1 MSKLN
6 FKLFSKINFSV
17 HNPILLIEACCI
29 QSDFYVNYDIIRNK
43 NISYVNKIGGRI
55 NENVLKKCSE
65 VINDSAVK
73 ITSYTLDSFQELE
86 NKEKKELVKE
96 LDTKIVK
103 KLLSIKG
110 IRLSKVT
117 KILHTLFPEIC
128 PMIDNPLQQIYKQ
141 QINNSWKAE
150 SLEEL
155 LIQFYENLAN
165 VENKDNI
172 NRLHREL
179 THLKLTKIRIFDII
193 WWSYLKSLDPKRKGI
208 SWKIFNKMKA
218 AKPSDWKTEVLPSK
232 RTTIR
237 LDRTFSLQEMK
248 RICRGLVP
256 EQMEDKWFIYWK
268 DDTLFLHRSWT
279 GFCIYV
285 VRFFAESDRYRM
297 IEAHV
302 NRDPEQYNETSDER
316 DAEMISYLVDALLLH
331 QEAVFP
337 SDEPSS
343 QKQSLMNCSQV
354 GRAML
359 DQHPNDE

>member
-1 MSKLN
+1 MSELN
-6 FKLFSKINFSV
+6 FTLFSKIHFSV
-17 HNPILLIEACCI
+17 RDPILLIEACCI
-29 QSDFYVNYDIIRNK
+29 QSDFYVNYDIIRER
-43 NISYVNKIGGRI
+43 NISDVNKIGGRTKKI
-55 NENVLKKCSE
+55 VLKNCSE
-65 VINDSAVK
+65 VIDDSDVK
-73 ITSYTLDSFQELE
+73 IKSYTLDSFQELE

-208 SWKIFNKMKA
+208 SWKMFN
-218 AKPSDWKTEVLPSK
+218 
-232 RTTIR
+232 
-237 LDRTFSLQEMK
+237 
-248 RICRGLVP
+248 
-256 EQMEDKWFIYWK
+256 
-268 DDTLFLHRSWT
+268 
-279 GFCIYV
+279 
-285 VRFFAESDRYRM
+285 
-297 IEAHV
+297 
-302 NRDPEQYNETSDER
+302 N
-316 DAEMISYLVDALLLH
+316 
-331 QEAVFP
+331 
-337 SDEPSS
+337 
-343 QKQSLMNCSQV
+343 
-354 GRAML
+354 
-359 DQHPNDE
+359 

>member
-29 QSDFYVNYDIIRNK
+29 QSDFYVNYDIIKNK
-43 NISYVNKIGGRI
+43 DISYVNKIGGRI

-65 VINDSAVK
+65 VIKNSSDFK
-73 ITSYTLDSFQELE
+73 IKSYTLDSFQELE

-103 KLLSIKG
+103 KLLSING
-110 IRLSKVT
+110 IGLSKVT

-141 QINNSWKAE
+141 QINISWKAE

-193 WWSYLKSLDPKRKGI
+193 WWSYLKSLEPKRKGI
-208 SWKIFNKMKA
+208 SWKMFN
-218 AKPSDWKTEVLPSK
+218 
-232 RTTIR
+232 
-237 LDRTFSLQEMK
+237 
-248 RICRGLVP
+248 
-256 EQMEDKWFIYWK
+256 
-268 DDTLFLHRSWT
+268 
-279 GFCIYV
+279 
-285 VRFFAESDRYRM
+285 
-297 IEAHV
+297 
-302 NRDPEQYNETSDER
+302 N
-316 DAEMISYLVDALLLH
+316 
-331 QEAVFP
+331 
-337 SDEPSS
+337 
-343 QKQSLMNCSQV
+343 
-354 GRAML
+354 
-359 DQHPNDE
+359 

>member
-1 MSKLN
+1 MNRYCFAIEVSKLN
-6 FKLFSKINFSV
+6 FKLFSKIKFSV

-29 QSDFYVNYDIIRNK
+29 QSDFYVNYDIIRER
-43 NISYVNKIGGRI
+43 NISDVNKIGGRTKKI
-55 NENVLKKCSE
+55 VLKNCSE
-65 VINDSAVK
+65 VIDDSDVK
-73 ITSYTLDSFQELE
+73 IKSYTLDSFQELE

-208 SWKIFNKMKA
+208 SWKMFN
-218 AKPSDWKTEVLPSK
+218 
-232 RTTIR
+232 
-237 LDRTFSLQEMK
+237 
-248 RICRGLVP
+248 
-256 EQMEDKWFIYWK
+256 
-268 DDTLFLHRSWT
+268 
-279 GFCIYV
+279 
-285 VRFFAESDRYRM
+285 
-297 IEAHV
+297 
-302 NRDPEQYNETSDER
+302 N
-316 DAEMISYLVDALLLH
+316 
-331 QEAVFP
+331 
-337 SDEPSS
+337 
-343 QKQSLMNCSQV
+343 
-354 GRAML
+354 
-359 DQHPNDE
+359 

>member
-29 QSDFYVNYDIIRNK
+29 QSDFYVNYDLIRER
-43 NISYVNKIGGRI
+43 NIFDVNKIGGRTK
-55 NENVLKKCSE
+55 ENVLKKCSE

-73 ITSYTLDSFQELE
+73 LTSYTLDSLQELE

-141 QINNSWKAE
+141 QINNSWKAG

-165 VENKDNI
+165 IKNKNNI

-193 WWSYLKSLDPKRKGI
+193 WWSYLKSLEPKRKGI
-208 SWKIFNKMKA
+208 SWKIFN
-218 AKPSDWKTEVLPSK
+218 T
-232 RTTIR
+232 
-237 LDRTFSLQEMK
+237 
-248 RICRGLVP
+248 
-256 EQMEDKWFIYWK
+256 
-268 DDTLFLHRSWT
+268 
-279 GFCIYV
+279 
-285 VRFFAESDRYRM
+285 
-297 IEAHV
+297 
-302 NRDPEQYNETSDER
+302 
-316 DAEMISYLVDALLLH
+316 
-331 QEAVFP
+331 
-337 SDEPSS
+337 
-343 QKQSLMNCSQV
+343 
-354 GRAML
+354 
-359 DQHPNDE
+359 